1 MGWAV
6 WGSNPS
12 GAAEFATP
20 IHNSPKVYEPPVQWV
35 PGIFPVG
42 EADGPQC

>member
-1 MGWAV
+1 
-6 WGSNPS
+6 
-12 GAAEFATP
+12 
-20 IHNSPKVYEPPVQWV
+20 VQWV